1 MPQCKFH
8 DHECIYC
15 NEHDIEARKH
25 QRAEEISDFENVHG
39 RKPKS
44 DEELI
49 NDQKTAFK
57 ELGGDY

>member
-1 MPQCKFH
+1 MV
-8 DHECIYC
+8 ECNYNNHPCLYC
-15 NEHDIEARKH
+15 GRCEIEARKH